1 MYAFNIKNLFIN
13 KLDEIL
19 NKYNKTYHRTINMKP
34 VDEKPSMYID
44 FIKENNKEGSKFKV
58 GDNVKVS
65 KYKSSFL
72 KGYAPNWSKM
82 FCN

>member
-13 KLDEIL
+13 KLDQIL
-19 NKYNKTYHRTINMKP
+19 NKYSKTYMKP
-34 VDEKPSMYID
+34 VDEKLSMYID
-44 FIKENNKEGSKFKV
+44 FIKENNKQGSKCKV

-65 KYKSSFL
+65 KYKSSFS